1 MRREHKLFY
10 RHLAQTSPFPLA
22 LEVDRAEGM
31 YMVGQDGKRYLDLI
45 SGIGVSNIGHR
56 HPEVVAAVKAQLEK
70 HMHLMVYGE
79 FIQAPQVRL
88 AALLAENLPP
98 SLDNVYLVNSGS
110 EAVEGALKLAK
121 RHTGRFEMIAFRNAY
136 HGSTQGALSVTGDE
150 SLKQAFRP
158 LLPGI
163 RFLDYDCP
171 DQLDRI
177 TDKTA
182 CVIMEPIQGEAGAR
196 VPSVSFVREVR
207 RRCQQTGA
215 LLIFDEIQTGF
226 GRSGALWAF
235 EHTGV
240 LPDIL
245 LLGKAMGGGLPI
257 AAFIAAKELMQ
268 DLSHDPVLGHITT
281 FGGNAVC
288 AAAALANL
296 EVILRG
302 RLWEEVPGKEAL
314 FRSLLR
320 HPDILEIRG
329 KGLLLAVTFQDFE
342 TNRRIIGRCLEQG
355 LLTDWFLFA
364 SHCMRIAPP
373 LLITADEIR
382 RACRIILASVAD

>member
-196 VPSVSFVREVR
+196 VPSASFVREVR

>member
-1 MRREHKLFY
+1 MTREHKLFY

-31 YMVGQDGKRYLDLI
+31 YMYGRDGKQYLDLI

-56 HPEVVAAVKAQLEK
+56 HPAVVKAVKAQLDK

-79 FIQAPQVRL
+79 FIQSPQVRL
-88 AALLAENLPP
+88 ASLLAENLPQ

-121 RHTGRFEMIAFRNAY
+121 RHTGRFEVVAFRKAY

-158 LLPGI
+158 LVPGI

-171 DQLDRI
+171 DQLGRI
-177 TDKTA
+177 TEKTA

-196 VPSVSFVREVR
+196 VPSASFVQEVR
-207 RRCQQTGA
+207 SRCRETGA

-240 LPDIL
+240 VPDVL
-245 LLGKAMGGGLPI
+245 LLGKAMGGGLPV
-257 AAFIAAKELMQ
+257 AAFIAGKGLMQ

-288 AAAALANL
+288 AAAAVANL
-296 EVILRG
+296 EVILRD
-302 RLWEEVPGKEAL
+302 RLWEEVLEKEAL
-314 FRSLLR
+314 FRSLLK
-320 HPDILEIRG
+320 HPEIMEIRG
-329 KGLLLAVTFQDFE
+329 KGLLLAVAFRDFE
-342 TNRRIIGRCLEQG
+342 TNRRVIGRCLEQG

-364 SHCMRIAPP
+364 NHCMRIAPP

-382 RACRIILASVAD
+382 EACRIILASAGD